1 MKLLLIIGGKSTE
14 NEISRMSALNI
25 LKNIP
30 DNYMVSTIGI
40 SKEGIWYK
48 LASENYTSDNW
59 LDGAEEIDNI
69 FKYIKEFDV
78 VFPILHGKYGEDG
91 TIQGMLEMIDVPYVG
106 MKVLGS
112 SVALDKVA
120 TKMLLKGFNIN
131 MVPYLYVRKKND
143 NSLVLID
150 EDMKE
155 NSNILDEVDKKL
167 GYPVFVKAA
176 NLGSSVGCYKVENK
190 SELIDKI
197 NMASIYDNKILIEKA
212 INARELECAVLGNDN
227 VIVSTVGEVLAS
239 GEYYTY
245 DSKYNDKNSKVKI
258 PADINIENVKLIQDM
273 AVKIFK
279 ILDGKGL
286 SRCDFFLDK
295 DTNEIYFNEINTMPG
310 FTDISMYPM
319 LMENMGISGKD
330 LIEKLIKLALE
341 NKNK

>member
-1 MKLLLIIGGKSTE
+1 MKLLLIIGGRSTE

-25 LKNIP
+25 RKNIP
-30 DNYMVSTIGI
+30 DNYIVNTIGI
-40 SKEGIWYK
+40 SKEGIWYN
-48 LASENYTSDNW
+48 LTNDNYTSDNW
-59 LDGAEEIDNI
+59 LDNAEEIDNI
-69 FKYIKEFDV
+69 IKYIKEFDV
-78 VFPILHGKYGEDG
+78 VFPVLHGKYGEDG
-91 TIQGMLEMIDVPYVG
+91 TIQGMLEMIGIPYVG

-112 SVALDKVA
+112 CVALDKVA

-143 NSLVLID
+143 NKLVIID

-155 NSNILDEVDKKL
+155 NTNILDEVDKKL

-190 SELIDKI
+190 DELMDKI
-197 NMASIYDNKILIEKA
+197 NLAGSFDNKILIEKA
-212 INARELECAVLGNDN
+212 INARELECAVLGNDE
-227 VIVSTVGEVLAS
+227 VVVSTVGEVLAS

-258 PADINIENVKLIQDM
+258 PADISIENTKLIQDM
-273 AVKIFK
+273 AFKIFK

-295 DTNEIYFNEINTMPG
+295 ITGAIYFNEINTMPG

-319 LMENMGISGKD
+319 LIENMGINGKNLIKK
-330 LIEKLIKLALE
+330 LIELALE
-341 NKNK
+341 SKNK